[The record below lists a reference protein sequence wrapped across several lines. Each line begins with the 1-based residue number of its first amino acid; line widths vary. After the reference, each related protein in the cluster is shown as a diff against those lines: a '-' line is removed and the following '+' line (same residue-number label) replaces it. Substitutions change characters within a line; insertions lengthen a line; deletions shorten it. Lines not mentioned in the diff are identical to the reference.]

1 MVCKRYKSKN
11 QTRING
17 IDLAREH
24 IEVIRLLFRITKDLQ
39 IISTKTYI
47 HINIKLEEISK
58 QLTAW

>member
-24 IEVIRLLFRITKDLQ
+24 IELLRLLTRIAKDLK
-39 IISTKTYI
+39 ILVHPNSVAHADAWVNY
-47 HINIKLEEISK
+47 KL
-58 QLTAW
+58 